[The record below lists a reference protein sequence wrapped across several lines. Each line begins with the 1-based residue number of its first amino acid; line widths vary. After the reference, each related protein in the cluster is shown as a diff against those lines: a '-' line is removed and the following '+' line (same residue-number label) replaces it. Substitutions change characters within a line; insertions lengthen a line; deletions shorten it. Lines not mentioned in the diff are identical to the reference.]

1 MGIESIGET
10 SRYDFLQDY
19 YKGKTCSGKHRY
31 YDYSLEEAEKLH
43 TRIMTDIDFQDKI
56 LGFTSAGYIEDKK
69 GTISEIKLNPY
80 IPIIPN
86 VRWKNR

>member
-1 MGIESIGET
+1 
-10 SRYDFLQDY
+10 
-19 YKGKTCSGKHRY
+19 
-31 YDYSLEEAEKLH
+31 
-43 TRIMTDIDFQDKI
+43 MTDLDFQDKI